1 MKSQN
6 INYLPKLDHLR
17 FFAAL
22 LVAIYHYYY
31 FQSGFYT
38 QFKDPAVISKSI
50 GSAIIIEGHTG
61 VALFL
66 VLSGFIF
73 SAIGYG
79 RKLHYWHFV
88 QNRLLRIMP
97 LYALFVLAGAF
108 LASSSLQE
116 IIASLCF
123 LPPIVPGVN
132 FVQATPHLW
141 TISVEF
147 QFYLLF
153 PFLIGFLYK
162 YGFRYAAGL
171 VLLLILLR
179 TLIWLGPKDMKGVQ
193 SLVTTLLGRLD
204 QFMIG
209 MVCGAI
215 FSGRS
220 SIKKTEWLRHPLCF
234 LIAAVVTVAVLY
246 GFHRLGGY
254 RHLGG
259 KHWLWIIWPTV
270 EATVWAGVIL
280 TYTMARWD
288 WPSVLSR
295 GLAHL
300 GTLSYS
306 IYITHWLFVHN
317 MPFHQWIPQLSR
329 SMPTNAALSVVL
341 VVMPI
346 IVGFSWLIYL
356 VIEKPFFEL
365 RKSYLIRNAED
376 TNQPKDLDSSGI
388 MPGSAR

>member
-22 LVAIYHYYY
+22 LVAIYHYYF

-73 SAIGYG
+73 SAIAYG
-79 RKLHYWHFV
+79 KQLNYWRFV

-97 LYALFVLAGAF
+97 LYALFVLPAAY
-108 LASSSLQE
+108 LSSAPLDRVVSSL
-116 IIASLCF
+116 LF
-123 LPPIVPGVN
+123 LPPLTPGVN
-132 FVQATPHLW
+132 HILLTPHLW
-141 TISVEF
+141 TVTVEF
-147 QFYLLF
+147 QFYILF
-153 PFLIGFLYK
+153 PFIVSFLHK
-162 YGFRYAAGL
+162 YDLRYAAGL
-171 VLLLILLR
+171 VLLVLLMR
-179 TLIWLGPKDMKGVQ
+179 TLVWLGPKDLEGVQ
-193 SLVTTLLGRLD
+193 GLVSTLLGRLD

-209 MVCGAI
+209 MVCGAV

-220 SIKKTEWLRHPLCF
+220 QIKKMEWLRHPICF
-234 LIAAVVTVAVLY
+234 LLAAVIVVVALY

-254 RHLGG
+254 RHLGARN
-259 KHWLWIIWPTV
+259 WLWIVWPTL
-270 EATVWAGVIL
+270 EAAAWAGVIL

-288 WPSVLSR
+288 WPKAVSR

-306 IYITHWLFVHN
+306 IYVTHWLFVHD
-317 MPFHQWIPQLSR
+317 MPFHRWIPRLSA
-329 SMPTNAALSVVL
+329 SMTTNAALSVIF
-341 VVMPI
+341 VVMPLMI
-346 IVGFSWLIYL
+346 AVSYLIYC
-356 VIEKPFFEL
+356 VIERPFFEL
-365 RKSYLIRNAED
+365 RKSYIIVTE
-376 TNQPKDLDSSGI
+376 
-388 MPGSAR
+388 